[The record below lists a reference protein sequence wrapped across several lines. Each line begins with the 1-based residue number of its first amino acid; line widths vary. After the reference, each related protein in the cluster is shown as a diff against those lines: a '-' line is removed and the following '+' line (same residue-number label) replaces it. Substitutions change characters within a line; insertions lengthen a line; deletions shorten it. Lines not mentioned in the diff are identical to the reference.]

1 MAPDSWPHT
10 PPPPQIAS
18 KAQRLMSLEVDAS
31 AGRSSTDRLHAE
43 MSALGAEKNRL
54 AVEVLTLGRLKEAA

>member
-1 MAPDSWPHT
+1 
-10 PPPPQIAS
+10 
-18 KAQRLMSLEVDAS
+18 MSLEVDAS